1 MHPPD
6 SQQIF
11 CFKSTSLFFWP
22 SKESCY
28 WVSDECSAKADT
40 QVVCLLTDLY
50 TNKQTNKQTNTY
62 TVLQILLKAIK
73 SEVAG
78 NIPTHSKLT
87 ENLRSERISEA
98 KGFLKVTSVYDNA
111 EEEFP
116 KGWEAQTTKPRV
128 LVV

>member
-6 SQQIF
+6 SQRIF

-28 WVSDECSAKADT
+28 WVSDECSANADT
-40 QVVCLLTDLY
+40 QELLVCLLTY
-50 TNKQTNKQTNTY
+50 KQTNKQTNTY

-73 SEVAG
+73 SEVPG

-87 ENLRSERISEA
+87 ENLRSGRISEA
-98 KGFLKVTSVYDNA
+98 KGFLKET
-111 EEEFP
+111 
-116 KGWEAQTTKPRV
+116 
-128 LVV
+128 